1 MLAGDS
7 HAAAIVDIPKTGRD
21 CYVRA
26 RVARVFQRKSVSFTM
41 ELDPEKAEVAANYL
55 STLSDL
61 TTNSKLTINVLTMLA
76 EESKDHG
83 QIIVDTITQHIAKV
97 LIYLYLYII
106 PITSSFDRY
115 NKQSTGAHQV
125 KVRESERETAHIQT
139 VSFIFL

>member
-1 MLAGDS
+1 M
-7 HAAAIVDIPKTGRD
+7 
-21 CYVRA
+21 
-26 RVARVFQRKSVSFTM
+26 ARVFQRKSVSFAM

-106 PITSSFDRY
+106 PITLSFDRY
-115 NKQSTGAHQV
+115 NKQSSDTHQV
-125 KVRESERETAHIQT
+125 KVRELERETAHIYKLYHLFFCE
-139 VSFIFL
+139 VCKMESEGGGI